1 MRAIAAAIGVFTV
14 STLGFGLVGMAS
26 AVDAYQ
32 PPPPPPTFVDTAL
45 DIDLAFGLA
54 LTSNYISRGITQTGN
69 LPAIQGYI
77 EPSIGGFYLNLW
89 SSNVNFGPGFEGA
102 ELDVGLGYR
111 WEWNNASFDVGWV
124 HYFYA
129 PLAVS
134 PAYGE
139 LYGKL
144 EYNFEDILTFGGKVY
159 YAPDFS
165 QSGFSATYTEAT
177 LEIPI
182 PAIEG
187 LSVSGGVGY
196 QFFENPAAF
205 EDLTWNAGITYNWE
219 AVTFDLRYSDTDL
232 TGPECLARSGFSN
245 GCGPTIYGTVS
256 VDSDFDTLREMFK

>member
-1 MRAIAAAIGVFTV
+1 MKFGVATI
-14 STLGFGLVGMAS
+14 STLACLGGVPAAL
-26 AVDAYQ
+26 AVDYTI
-32 PPPPPPTFVDTAL
+32 PPAEPAPVADTML

-54 LTSNYISRGITQTGN
+54 LTSNYISRGVTNSGN
-69 LPAIQGYI
+69 LPALQGYI

-89 SSNVNFGPGFEGA
+89 SSYVNFGPGFEGA

-111 WEWNNASFDVGWV
+111 WDWEQASFDVGYV

-134 PAYGE
+134 PDYGE
-139 LYGKL
+139 LYGKA
-144 EYNFEDILTFGGKVY
+144 EYNFEDMFTLGGKVY
-159 YAPDFS
+159 YAPDYS
-165 QSGFSATYTEAT
+165 QTGFQALYTEAT

-182 PAIEG
+182 PTLEG

-219 AVTFDLRYSDTDL
+219 ALTFDLRYSDTDL

-256 VDSDFDTLREMFK
+256 VDSDIDKLREMFR